1 MLQIY
6 SYILQIYS
14 VEIYEHIEYPLNM
27 IYNEKDTMKRFGEN
41 IKKYRNRLG
50 LTQEKLAELC
60 NCSSQTISGTETGYS
75 FPSSKV
81 LFKLAENL
89 HVPLMYLFNFGEDPV
104 ISNKEEN
111 STIINYLSE
120 MDLEQKKIALK
131 IIKALIDL

>member
-1 MLQIY
+1 
-6 SYILQIYS
+6 
-14 VEIYEHIEYPLNM
+14 M
-27 IYNEKDTMKRFGEN
+27 IYNEKDTMKKFGEN

-104 ISNKEEN
+104 ISDKEEN
-111 STIINYLSE
+111 STIVKYLSE
-120 MDLEQKKIALK
+120 MNLEQKKIALK
-131 IIKALIDL
+131 IIQAINEIHIS